1 MPTRLFYDLIKQSL
15 ETNVR
20 LAENLATFMKA
31 AQGASERRPEPEPA
45 PPPANNGMAPKEKTP
60 VRPGQHWVYRFGA
73 GTADGSAAMRDLLG
87 GKGANLAE
95 MSNLGLPV
103 PPGFTISTEMCAAY
117 NENGKQFPDGLKS
130 EVNDALAA

>member
-31 AQGASERRPEPEPA
+31 AQGATLYREEPKQAATNGAAQADKAPA
-45 PPPANNGMAPKEKTP
+45 RA
-60 VRPGQHWVYRFGA
+60 GQRWVYRFGA
-73 GTADGSAAMRDLLG
+73 GKADGSAEMRDLLG

-103 PPGFTISTEMCAAY
+103 PPGFTISTQMCAAY
-117 NENGKQFPDGLKS
+117 IE
-130 EVNDALAA
+130 